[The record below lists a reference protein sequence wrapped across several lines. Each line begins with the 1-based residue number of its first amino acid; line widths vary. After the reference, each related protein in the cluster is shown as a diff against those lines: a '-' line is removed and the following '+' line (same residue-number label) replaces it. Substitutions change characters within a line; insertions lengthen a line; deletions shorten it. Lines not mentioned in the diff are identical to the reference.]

1 MKIGILVVMPKKI
14 EISHQTI
21 IFTAI
26 FAISLWVL
34 FQIRQVIFGLFI
46 AVLLMSA
53 LNPSVKR
60 LESLRFPRWLAILVI
75 YLMVLFVFGLAIGGI
90 VPPLLD
96 QTSTLINDIPNF
108 FKQFRLWGIDEKTIS
123 SQLSQLT
130 SIPINLVK
138 FISGIFSNLVEILA
152 LAVMTFY
159 LLLERKRLDQHLT
172 VFFGESRRKKIEKTI
187 DVIEAR
193 LGGWIR
199 GQLLLMLAVGIL
211 NYIGFRIIGLKFVL
225 PLAIL
230 TFLFEIIPNIGPT
243 LAAFPAILIALTISP
258 VHALATAGWCFLVQ
272 QLENTIL
279 VPRVMKTAAGVNPLV
294 SILSLSIGLKLAG
307 VGGALLAIPAF
318 IAIQVVADEF
328 WSSRKHSG

>member
-1 MKIGILVVMPKKI
+1 MMPKKI

-21 IFTAI
+21 IFIAV

-34 FQIRQVIFGLFI
+34 FQIRQIIFGLFI

-60 LESLRFPRWLAILVI
+60 LESLRFPRWLAILAI
-75 YLMVLFVFGLAIGGI
+75 YIMVLLVFALAIGGI

-96 QTSTLINDIPNF
+96 QTSTLISDIPDF
-108 FKQFRLWGIDEKTIS
+108 FRQFSLWGIDEKTIS

-130 SIPINLVK
+130 SVPVNLVK
-138 FISGIFSNLVEILA
+138 FIAGIFSNLVEILA

-159 LLLERKRLDQHLT
+159 LLLERKRLNQHLT
-172 VFFGESRRKKIEKTI
+172 SFFGESREKKIEKVI
-187 DVIEAR
+187 DIIETR

-199 GQLLLMLAVGIL
+199 GQLLLMLAVGLL
-211 NYIGFRIIGLKFVL
+211 NYFGFLVIGLKFAL

-230 TFLFEIIPNIGPT
+230 AFLFEIIPNIGPIM
-243 LAAFPAILIALTISP
+243 AAFPAILVALTISP

-294 SILSLSIGLKLAG
+294 SILSLAVGLKLAG

-318 IAIQVVADEF
+318 IAIQVIVGEVF
-328 WSSRKHSG
+328 PSKKFSG